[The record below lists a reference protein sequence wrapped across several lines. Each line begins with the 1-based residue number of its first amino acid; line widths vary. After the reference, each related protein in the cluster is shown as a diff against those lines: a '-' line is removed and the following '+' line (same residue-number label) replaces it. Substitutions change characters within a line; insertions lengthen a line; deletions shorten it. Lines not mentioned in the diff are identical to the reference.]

1 MKTIA
6 FSFAVIAFL
15 TGCASP
21 PDQHSAPK
29 NASSRWQK
37 GAFSIVFQAGPV
49 SFEEDRSFSS
59 FEISR
64 QFERLSVPT
73 TIVVES
79 PQNIDHFRW
88 IPTSTPSG
96 YINFFLS
103 DSGLTMLIEETV
115 PNECAP
121 CTNYILV
128 RADEKDATGR
138 QLTSVYLS
146 FPAGKVSVRG
156 TFPDEAKIT
165 ELTDTHVSYCY
176 PDGTKKTQRF
186 KALIKPTQRP
196 RFPG

>member
-1 MKTIA
+1 MKTIP
-6 FSFAVIAFL
+6 FSFTAITFL
-15 TGCASP
+15 TGCASL
-21 PDQHSAPK
+21 PDQHGVPE
-29 NASSRWQK
+29 NASALWQK

-49 SFEEDRSFSS
+49 SFGEDRSFSS
-59 FEISR
+59 FQISR
-64 QFERLSVPT
+64 QFEGLSVPT

-88 IPTSTPSG
+88 IPASKPSD

-121 CTNYILV
+121 CTNYVLV
-128 RADEKDATGR
+128 RADEKDTTGR

-146 FPAGKVSVRG
+146 FPKGKVSVKG
-156 TFPDEAKIT
+156 TFPDEAKVT
-165 ELTDTHVSYCY
+165 ELTDTHVSYY
-176 PDGTKKTQRF
+176 HPDGTRKTQPF
-186 KALIKPTQRP
+186 KALIKPAQRP